1 MWLYGLEIK
10 EEDAGLL
17 VLIPFVVKETHV
29 HVALNICR
37 WCIRFILTSL
47 KLEFEKALFLR

>member
-17 VLIPFVVKETHV
+17 VLIPLVVKETHV
-29 HVALNICR
+29 HVALSICR